1 VEKNETRKA
10 VRRRLSD
17 LDPTW
22 RADASARIAE
32 RVVSLDEYRRA
43 NTVLLFVPMPDEVD
57 TWPILRD
64 ALAGGKQTLAPRV
77 DKAGSTMDAVE
88 VLDLQRDI
96 APGAYGIGEPVGA
109 RIGAPERIDF
119 ILVPGVA
126 FDRSGGRLG
135 RGAGFYDRFLARC
148 RADAFRCAVTFS
160 CQMAASVPTD
170 AHDLPVHCIAT
181 EEEIIYTTRWRF
193 DV

>member
-1 VEKNETRKA
+1 MEKNETRKA
-10 VRRRLSD
+10 VRRRLSS
-17 LDPTW
+17 LDPAW

-43 NTVLLFVPMPDEVD
+43 NVVLLFVPMPDEVD
-57 TWPILRD
+57 AWPILRD
-64 ALAGGKQTLAPRV
+64 ALERGKRTLAPRV
-77 DKAGSTMDAVE
+77 DKGGSTMEAVE

-96 APGAYGIGEPVGA
+96 APGAYGIGEPTGTRVV
-109 RIGAPERIDF
+109 APCDMDF

-135 RGAGFYDRFLARC
+135 RGAGFYDRFLGRC

-160 CQMAASVPTD
+160 CQMVASVPMDT
-170 AHDLPVHCIAT
+170 HDLPVHCIAT
-181 EEEIIYTTRWRF
+181 EEEIIYTTR
-193 DV
+193 